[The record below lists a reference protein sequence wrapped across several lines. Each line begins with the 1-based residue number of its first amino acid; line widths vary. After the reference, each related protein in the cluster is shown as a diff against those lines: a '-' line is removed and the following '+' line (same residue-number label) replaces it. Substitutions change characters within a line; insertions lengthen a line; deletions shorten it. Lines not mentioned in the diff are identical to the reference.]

1 LVFFENHQIIN
12 YIQIKLINLSIDDIK
27 DKLKAYYS
35 LIYIRDKI
43 NELQTNGKSIET
55 NENSDS
61 SNKDENK

>member
-1 LVFFENHQIIN
+1 MVFFENHQIIN